1 MPNEFSPY
9 KFSLFDL
16 LPNCGIVDGANLCAE
31 KVCDIALQGGRK
43 VSDSSDEEPHLNGKD
58 LNNVEVRVLTELARG
73 TTDTEVA
80 LKLFVYED
88 VVRGFYRS
96 AIRKIGVRDHAEAM
110 AWVKQHLVL
119 S

>member
-1 MPNEFSPY
+1 MSDA
-9 KFSLFDL
+9 S
-16 LPNCGIVDGANLCAE
+16 DGE
-31 KVCDIALQGGRK
+31 P
-43 VSDSSDEEPHLNGKD
+43 DSSREALNR
-58 LNNVEVRVLTELARG
+58 VEVRVLTELARG

-88 VVRGFYRS
+88 VVRTFYRS
-96 AIRKIGVRDHAEAM
+96 ALKKIGVRDHAHAM

>member
-1 MPNEFSPY
+1 
-9 KFSLFDL
+9 
-16 LPNCGIVDGANLCAE
+16 
-31 KVCDIALQGGRK
+31 
-43 VSDSSDEEPHLNGKD
+43 VSDSSDEKPDNGQALNR
-58 LNNVEVRVLTELARG
+58 VEVRVLTELARG

-88 VVRGFYRS
+88 VVRKFYRS
-96 AIRKIGVRDHAEAM
+96 AIKKIGAHDHAQAM

>member
-1 MPNEFSPY
+1 M
-9 KFSLFDL
+9 
-16 LPNCGIVDGANLCAE
+16 
-31 KVCDIALQGGRK
+31 
-43 VSDSSDEEPHLNGKD
+43 SDSSDEEPNGNRQD
-58 LNNVEVRVLTELARG
+58 LNRVEVRVLTELARG

-88 VVRGFYRS
+88 VVRKFYRS
-96 AIRKIGVRDHAEAM
+96 AIKKIGVRDHAQAM